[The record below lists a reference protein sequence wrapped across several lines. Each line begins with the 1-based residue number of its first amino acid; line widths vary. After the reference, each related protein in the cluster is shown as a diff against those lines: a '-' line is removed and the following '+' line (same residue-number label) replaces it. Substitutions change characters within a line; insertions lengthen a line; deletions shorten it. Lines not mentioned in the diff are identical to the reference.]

1 VHIQNSAAFSVL
13 PARLALSRNAR
24 VHIQAHTH
32 APSCARSRR
41 GICLRAQQEGGGDAP
56 EGSLVDKVAAKGL
69 WQGGVYML
77 HASFISSL
85 DSFVDSRWAC
95 RMKWLRVCAW
105 LGVRI
110 LCRCKYLRAHCIY
123 EFIVIGCVVCFGVCS
138 SVKVRVCAKE
148 KV

>member
-1 VHIQNSAAFSVL
+1 MLIQNTAAFSVL

-77 HASFISSL
+77 HASFIFKPGFFRRQPLGLPYEVAACVRVVRCTYLVHVYVFASSL
-85 DSFVDSRWAC
+85 
-95 RMKWLRVCAW
+95 
-105 LGVRI
+105 
-110 LCRCKYLRAHCIY
+110 YL
-123 EFIVIGCVVCFGVCS
+123 
-138 SVKVRVCAKE
+138 
-148 KV
+148 